1 MRKSAAALGTL
12 IFFLVGPTTTMGVIP
27 WWITGWRMAE
37 PAPYGIGVRSV
48 GAVLIVLGA
57 GVIVHAFVR
66 FVVEGFGTPVPIAP
80 PSHLV
85 VGGPYRYVRNPM
97 YLAVVAVIFGQ
108 ALLLAQPSLAWF
120 AALLALLFVAF
131 ARGYEEP
138 TLSAQFGAEYEEY
151 RRAVPGW
158 LPRLRPWPGHK
169 QAGA

>member
-97 YLAVVAVIFGQ
+97 LSRRGGRNLRTSTPPGAAITGMVCRAPR
-108 ALLLAQPSLAWF
+108 ASL
-120 AALLALLFVAF
+120 
-131 ARGYEEP
+131 RGVCSW
-138 TLSAQFGAEYEEY
+138 L
-151 RRAVPGW
+151 RRADAQCAIRRRV
-158 LPRLRPWPGHK
+158 
-169 QAGA
+169 